1 MDTKRSN
8 SKTVD
13 LKGTDGF
20 RIPKRQSNYQ
30 YKESKIYNST
40 MILPE
45 SLSGPYEFPKK
56 EVISTHE
63 KWETTPYKHYKHLD
77 LPISLKKDLNN
88 VNLDEEDFEGYD
100 ELFEMPLNYR
110 KLRKDEKI
118 CEVPGCNTIF
128 RAKNNRQA
136 YCPKHSKSSIK
147 KKWLPQKAI
156 FKPFCKH
163 GLKNIQISRVK
174 NRNQRTVTYVLSC
187 NICGAISKQTT
198 EIKKRRGKGKKTK
211 GIAKQLY
218 NKVDYEF
225 GKTYGKD
232 VDVSLK
238 DDWNLSV
245 SYTYYTTEF

>member
-1 MDTKRSN
+1 MDTKISK
-8 SKTVD
+8 SKTSD
-13 LKGTDGF
+13 LEGTDGF
-20 RIPKRQSNYQ
+20 KIPKKQSNYH
-30 YKESKIYNST
+30 YKESKMYNSIT
-40 MILPE
+40 ILPE
-45 SLSGPYEFPKK
+45 LLSEFYEVPKK
-56 EVISTHE
+56 EVIITHE
-63 KWETTPYKHYKHLD
+63 KWKTTPYRYYKHLD
-77 LPISLKKDLNN
+77 RPISLKKDLDN
-88 VNLDEEDFEGYD
+88 VNALKGYD
-100 ELFEMPLNYR
+100 ELLEIPINYR
-110 KLRKDEKI
+110 RLRKDEKI

-174 NRNQRTVTYVLSC
+174 NRNQKAVTYVLSC

-198 EIKKRRGKGKKTK
+198 EIKKRRGKGKKTRS
-211 GIAKQLY
+211 IAKQIY
-218 NKVDYEF
+218 NRVDYEY

-232 VDVSLK
+232 VDVSLR
-238 DDWNLSV
+238 DDWNPGV